1 MCSGSCGARVWP
13 RISQNTHNTR
23 VNGGACMRAF
33 ARTWCDCQF
42 PRSLARP
49 ASHAALGSAFPR
61 LRRRQSERTSP
72 RSVAQ
77 SWRPRCDASVA
88 RSHRP
93 SWRPGVLAVQTPPP
107 LESPPRVDLPL
118 SLAGVSSPHVS
129 SLTPRHAICLAA
141 DALRMRD
148 GQAAQATALRHAPF
162 CRDLRAATTPG
173 AHGDRVLGLRCRR
186 RAATKRHACSLG
198 PATAMK
204 RNRLAR
210 AALANETARVM
221 QCAGTRRCHLLN
233 CCLLYIYASSQAHR
247 EPHRVVRMLRAI
259 PAHRDAALPLLT
271 ECASIRL
278 FPSCVISQAAS
289 IRGPVPDQLSSQP
302 LPDLQLTEHAAQT
315 SSSSS
320 ARSPFRVSPLTQL
333 GILPKPQAASPARQA
348 SELLLQ
354 RLEVIP

>member
-1 MCSGSCGARVWP
+1 MSSP
-13 RISQNTHNTR
+13 RRHETACLLA
-23 VNGGACMRAF
+23 GACDGHE
-33 ARTWCDCQF
+33 TKPSGQ
-42 PRSLARP
+42 
-49 ASHAALGSAFPR
+49 GSA
-61 LRRRQSERTSP
+61 S
-72 RSVAQ
+72 
-77 SWRPRCDASVA
+77 
-88 RSHRP
+88 
-93 SWRPGVLAVQTPPP
+93 
-107 LESPPRVDLPL
+107 
-118 SLAGVSSPHVS
+118 
-129 SLTPRHAICLAA
+129 
-141 DALRMRD
+141 
-148 GQAAQATALRHAPF
+148 
-162 CRDLRAATTPG
+162 
-173 AHGDRVLGLRCRR
+173 
-186 RAATKRHACSLG
+186 
-198 PATAMK
+198 K
-204 RNRLAR
+204 RNSTGDAVRR
-210 AALANETARVM
+210 
-221 QCAGTRRCHLLN
+221 TRRCHLLN

>member
-1 MCSGSCGARVWP
+1 MVVLACVLLHERGATASFRGVWHGQPAMQRWARLSPDCDVVTRSGRHLAR
-13 RISQNTHNTR
+13 S
-23 VNGGACMRAF
+23 
-33 ARTWCDCQF
+33 
-42 PRSLARP
+42 RSLGG
-49 ASHAALGSAFPR
+49 H
-61 LRRRQSERTSP
+61 
-72 RSVAQ
+72 
-77 SWRPRCDASVA
+77 DAM
-88 RSHRP
+88 RP
-93 SWRPGVLAVQTPPP
+93 SPVHTVHPGVLASWQCRPPP

>member
-1 MCSGSCGARVWP
+1 MVVLACVLLHERGATASFRGVWHGQPAMQRWARLSPDCDVVTRSGRHLA
-13 RISQNTHNTR
+13 
-23 VNGGACMRAF
+23 
-33 ARTWCDCQF
+33 
-42 PRSLARP
+42 RSL
-49 ASHAALGSAFPR
+49 SLGGH
-61 LRRRQSERTSP
+61 
-72 RSVAQ
+72 
-77 SWRPRCDASVA
+77 DAM
-88 RSHRP
+88 RP
-93 SWRPGVLAVQTPPP
+93 SPVHTVHPGVLASWQCRPPP

-221 QCAGTRRCHLLN
+221 QCAAHVDVICSIAAYSTSMQALKLTENPTASCGCYGPSRLTEMLL
-233 CCLLYIYASSQAHR
+233 CPCSPSVPRSDYSPAASSAK
-247 EPHRVVRMLRAI
+247 
-259 PAHRDAALPLLT
+259 LPRSGAPCL
-271 ECASIRL
+271 
-278 FPSCVISQAAS
+278 ISS
-289 IRGPVPDQLSSQP
+289 PVNLC
-302 LPDLQLTEHAAQT
+302 LT
-315 SSSSS
+315 SSSPSMPPKHL
-320 ARSPFRVSPLTQL
+320 ARH
-333 GILPKPQAASPARQA
+333 
-348 SELLLQ
+348 Q
-354 RLEVIP
+354 RGHHSGYPR

>member
-1 MCSGSCGARVWP
+1 MQRWARLSPDCDVVSRSGRHLAR
-13 RISQNTHNTR
+13 S
-23 VNGGACMRAF
+23 
-33 ARTWCDCQF
+33 
-42 PRSLARP
+42 RSLGG
-49 ASHAALGSAFPR
+49 H
-61 LRRRQSERTSP
+61 
-72 RSVAQ
+72 
-77 SWRPRCDASVA
+77 DAM
-88 RSHRP
+88 RP
-93 SWRPGVLAVQTPPP
+93 SPVHTVHPGVLAVQTPAFGIASARRPP
-107 LESPPRVDLPL
+107 AEPRRRV
-118 SLAGVSSPHVS
+118 V
-129 SLTPRHAICLAA
+129 AA
-141 DALRMRD
+141 P
-148 GQAAQATALRHAPF
+148 LRHAPF